1 MGEKKNKDGWNDA
14 DLPVVASHKE
24 VTTAWGD
31 DDLPVVDSKKKSS
44 DLSES
49 VSLGSKATS
58 PDATKDNPQQVLN
71 NIFGKDISGNPIIN
85 TTPHNSPQPA
95 NPKEETNQAV
105 NILANHGMQNAL
117 PHYEGNLKNTQFT
130 EPGNV
135 VHDITNPH
143 GDAQMTGSYAKYGI
157 EQLKLQRQQELGQ
170 LAQSGGSTNP
180 DYQQQEDAINSK
192 YNEQIGAL
200 QNAAKHLI
208 SLQLANREYTAKKYT
223 QAEADD
229 KISDLDKEYKKE
241 LSTATGGGDINIAK
255 TAFEK
260 AKAEIKRNTK
270 YDAVQLGI
278 EQRKMF
284 GDKSAE
290 EDLVKYNN
298 GQPIPEDRKV
308 AYQLNGLNI
317 IQTGARNAAAN
328 GQDDVAKDMSDN
340 SSDIQE
346 RLEKDNPRYF
356 QKQYAQQIGSYLYN
370 NEHNPL
376 FGTLFARGVPEEDKI
391 KAAGQAAGLTPA
403 QIRQVRPEDIP
414 TTASMLGQAAQG
426 AFNAFLFQN
435 DKDPYGELFTGK
447 MPQEQHTF
455 NNWRGVTGEIA
466 SGAGTIA
473 GFLAQGGIIG
483 EGLKSGEILGNVAT
497 NAKNYETASN
507 LIPLA
512 LSNYNNAYEQSKE
525 IIGDKPKDE
534 LKRHAY
540 AALNATISTAIMS
553 IDPATAI
560 GKDALGATNEGRD
573 IIGMLKKDG
582 LSNISPIDFKDKI
595 APIIAHAATAGE
607 ETAKHIGS
615 QALIMASNKAAE
627 NVTDMF
633 FDPEHRHG
641 IMDNVGQSAIQ
652 GGISMFLPSL
662 FAGINTSRMENP
674 SNKELLWDVGNNSK
688 DYRAQVTD
696 LYKQGKMSQGDF
708 LTSINGI
715 NKAAGIIKSDVLST
729 NAVSDVPLTDQQKK
743 DYAWNLLQTNEVTDK
758 IAALGEKS
766 DKSQVKLLN
775 DRLTELTG
783 ERSKILDKAGE
794 EILVEKPVL
803 KPQENISEKPTKKS
817 KEELSLN
824 SDNSSQQNVTSNG
837 QKTSNEQDNGQ
848 SRSKESEAQDI
859 GPNSELRQAAGMEG
873 VAGEENR
880 QVEAPGGTNNK
891 EGGAE
896 MQPPISVS
904 NKERRKRKPLVVD
917 EEPIPVIEEPNLQ
930 TQDLG
935 EVKGQPEAKTEEQL
949 KEATVNHPEKPAD
962 VLVSEKPQ
970 GESFNDAK
978 DRYKKAVDE
987 IAKDAPDNTVVV
999 THSWGLKLLDAV
1011 EKTGWDHPELAAE
1024 HQKGSTE
1031 TGDLIP
1037 YKMEDGRT
1045 IWFARH
1051 GETEDNTNDLQRTD
1065 DTPLT
1070 KKGIEQ
1076 AKEIAHKLK
1085 EKGITPSQ
1093 IITSDLPR
1101 AKETSDI
1108 ISKEF
1113 KEEPQENKRPQPPK
1127 PLDEMTGEDLSAFH
1141 DSLKEY
1147 NKSIDKNILGDKYKE
1162 YREAQAVSDSSFSSA
1177 ESRKKVYKKID
1188 EIENSLSESDR
1199 NLLLGIGSKNE
1210 ITNEDQIKPYRD
1222 KVELIEASENEND
1235 LAKNISQSLIDLN
1248 NIPADSGEMSEKQK
1262 VAISAMKAAKR
1273 VIDERGYDGKKVTT
1287 LALKFAADKFKDP
1300 ADAEFML
1307 SKYIDYTQNNKENAS
1322 TQSEELQQ
1330 KSLQQGGEPEHAR
1343 TEQRGSEKPPTE
1355 TEGSNERSEGGQEAR
1370 IKPPEG
1376 FTASK
1381 SNDTRKDGKHIFK
1394 KQDGDI
1400 SHEIVVKDDGSVY
1413 ITTTDKKLLTGVDE
1427 HSKSMESDIKEF
1439 KNIDEAVKYID
1450 EQKLSVKF
1458 KTSKGSEYILHAD
1471 GTTTRNKAARE
1482 DVGHE
1487 GEQGI
1492 QPRSEKTY
1500 FITKE
1505 DLGKLDLV
1513 QTSGW
1518 PEGEKP
1524 TIADLG
1530 NGKIAVG
1537 ITGGERHGK
1546 YMPETEVK
1554 YRTEPQTGLYPL
1566 EVLKGGAV
1574 HHFGNEI
1581 TSVENTGKPQETP
1594 QSNGAIATEATKEQ
1608 PAQPP
1613 KEKTSQE
1620 RLSEIEEDLKKQRA
1634 SQKLESEK
1642 RTKAEK
1648 EKDIPAAN
1656 KANENWHKKK
1666 EKIDKLE
1673 EEKESI
1679 QKKMEREEREES
1691 IKKVYND
1698 FADKLQNKYEANK
1711 EKHKGV
1717 ALSGI
1722 VGLSTK
1728 IGDHV
1733 ADFVVTRAIE
1743 GIRELGN
1750 IHIAIDRAIRLAKEK
1765 FGTEAED
1772 LSKKDINAIR
1782 THLID
1787 ELGQKEPSIDKEPV
1801 LPIDHEEYAKDI
1813 LADIKNGHI
1822 TAEEGLQEVA
1832 NEQIVNRQGQP
1843 VSDHVSEN
1851 NKAKIQNYIKW
1862 HVDQDVTSIRNATT
1876 RLRREQF
1883 GLNEEIPA
1891 AKKEFGKTWEEAKE
1905 KIEDNPQKI
1914 PELIHELS
1922 QKARPLTDVENAIL
1936 LHHQNTKEIELLNFN
1951 DKINKAAEEGNQA
1964 DINEYKASKARVLDE
1979 LQQIYDINKEVG
1991 TENARGLASRRMM
2004 VDRKYSLV
2012 NMLSE
2017 KRATANEGKPLS
2029 EQQQAEVE
2037 TLHKKIKETQDA
2049 FDEYIKKS
2057 ESQIIDLQRKAL
2069 NGKLKDKKTASTK
2082 LREWA
2087 EKIRNA
2093 SKNQAYSSPIPITP
2107 HMMADAIDLIA
2118 YGVEK
2123 GEQLV
2128 DLVKRA
2134 VAATSKGNPG
2144 IDEDH
2149 LEREI
2154 NKALIDSG
2162 ILEVSPER
2170 RAATDMSGLFSN
2182 GKLDRE
2188 AIRLK
2193 TEADRAKAQYD
2204 INLKKDREKELSGL
2218 TKAQNWFVKWERA
2231 GKLSNPLTIGKL
2243 FNAGFTRLITTPL
2256 EDIVGG
2262 AYSAILPQLA
2272 NGSIGEGGGFNVNET
2287 AKAYKNGL
2295 MLGIKDAGQIIN
2307 SKAYKTIVTKGW
2319 KAGMAEFKKGSQ
2331 GKSDLDVLF
2340 GKAGE
2345 LPPEAIDF
2353 FGQLHSATKAPFKR
2367 IMFERSLERRSRRL
2381 IASGADI
2388 TDPMVQTSILVGA
2401 YKDAN
2406 RAIFMQDNKV
2416 AEAWQKLIKHFEQ
2429 IDPKTNEPRMQG
2441 VATAMQVLVPFVK
2454 VPSNIVAETGK
2465 HIYGVPVALY
2475 KLAVARFKGGIENL
2489 SEDQKDIILRN
2500 LKKGSLGVAAMAL
2513 GYFNAQNFG
2522 GYYQPGQKRKED
2534 DAEALGFKIFGHKIP
2549 AWAGEAPIFQAM
2561 QLGATV
2567 KRVSDHYIEG
2577 EKQGLPEGVI
2587 TGLLDVVQSNPLASQ
2602 PLRISAL
2609 FKSSKERQY
2618 YLGELAKSTVDP
2630 AIITYLA
2637 KVTDPADKGNPIR
2650 KALAPENKRKTPKTI
2665 VDHIKSGLPFLREQ
2679 LPTKEEDWSQ

>member
-1 MGEKKNKDGWNDA
+1 MPDNKKKLKELPPDLDGEEVAIAPAKSTTPLREISASDLEGGELPQENNLWQTNKPAYVDSVLNANKHLDWVSRLHDKNPESIQVEGEKFPSTHLMSDNGEGYIFPRIQKVNGKLKDLGNKAEDYARETNTGIQ
-14 DLPVVASHKE
+14 LPKEQGTWFANNGYKTGSNVLQGSLSPEERNKILGIQDKQDVV
-24 VTTAWGD
+24 
-31 DDLPVVDSKKKSS
+31 
-44 DLSES
+44 
-49 VSLGSKATS
+49 
-58 PDATKDNPQQVLN
+58 N

-85 TTPHNSPQPA
+85 TTPHNSPQQVD
-95 NPKEETNQAV
+95 PKEETNQAV
-105 NILANHGMQNAL
+105 NILANHVVQNAL

-715 NKAAGIIKSDVLST
+715 NKAAGIIKSDVPST

-978 DRYKKAVDE
+978 DRYKKTVDE

-1085 EKGITPSQ
+1085 EKGIIPSQ
-1093 IITSDLPR
+1093 IITSDLAR

-1113 KEEPQENKRPQPPK
+1113 K
-1127 PLDEMTGEDLSAFH
+1127 T
-1141 DSLKEY
+1141 
-1147 NKSIDKNILGDKYKE
+1147 
-1162 YREAQAVSDSSFSSA
+1162 EAD
-1177 ESRKKVYKKID
+1177 
-1188 EIENSLSESDR
+1188 
-1199 NLLLGIGSKNE
+1199 
-1210 ITNEDQIKPYRD
+1210 
-1222 KVELIEASENEND
+1222 
-1235 LAKNISQSLIDLN
+1235 
-1248 NIPADSGEMSEKQK
+1248 
-1262 VAISAMKAAKR
+1262 
-1273 VIDERGYDGKKVTT
+1273 
-1287 LALKFAADKFKDP
+1287 
-1300 ADAEFML
+1300 
-1307 SKYIDYTQNNKENAS
+1307 AS
-1322 TQSEELQQ
+1322 TQSKEQQ
-1330 KSLQQGGEPEHAR
+1330 QEIVQQGSEPEHAR
-1343 TEQRGSEKPPTE
+1343 TEPAGSEKPTTE
-1355 TEGSNERSEGGQEAR
+1355 TAGSDSNERSERGQEAK
-1370 IKPPEG
+1370 IKTPEG

-1394 KQDGDI
+1394 KQEGDI
-1400 SHEIVVKDDGSVY
+1400 SHEIVVKDDGSAYV
-1413 ITTTDKKLLTGVDE
+1413 TTTDKKSLTGVDE

-1439 KNIDEAVKYID
+1439 KNIDEAIKYID

-1566 EVLKGGAV
+1566 EVLKGGTV

-1743 GIRELGN
+1743 GIRELSN

-1765 FGTEAED
+1765 FGAEADD
-1772 LSKKDINAIR
+1772 LSKKDINSIR
-1782 THLID
+1782 THLI
-1787 ELGQKEPSIDKEPV
+1787 EQLGQKEPSIDKEPV

-1862 HVDQDVTSIRNATT
+1862 HIDQDVTSIRNATT

-1891 AKKEFGKTWEEAKE
+1891 AKKEFGKTWEEAQQ

-1964 DINEYKASKARVLDE
+1964 EINEYKASKSRVLDE
-1979 LQQIYDINKEVG
+1979 LQQIYDINKAVG
-1991 TENARGLASRRMM
+1991 TENARGLSSRRMM

-2037 TLHKKIKETQDA
+2037 DLHKKIKETQDA

-2087 EKIRNA
+2087 ERIRNA

-2107 HMMADAIDLIA
+2107 HMVADAIDLIA

-2182 GKLDRE
+2182 GKLNRE

-2204 INLKKDREKELSGL
+2204 INIKKDQQDQLSGL
-2218 TKAQNWFVKWERA
+2218 AKAQNLFVKWERA
-2231 GKLSNPLTIGKL
+2231 FKLSNPLTMGKL
-2243 FNAGFTRLITTPL
+2243 AMAGLTRLVTTPL

-2272 NGSIGEGGGFNVNET
+2272 KGSIGEGGGLNISET
-2287 AKAYKNGL
+2287 ARTYKNGL
-2295 MLGIKDAGQIIN
+2295 MMGIKDAKQIM
-2307 SKAYKTIVTKGW
+2307 SKQ
-2319 KAGMAEFKKGSQ
+2319 SQ
-2331 GKSDLDVLF
+2331 GKSELDVLF

-2353 FGQLHSATKAPFKR
+2353 FGQLHSATKAPIKR
-2367 IMFERSLERRSRRL
+2367 VMFERSLERRLRRN
-2381 IASGADI
+2381 IANGVDV
-2388 TDPMVQTSILVGA
+2388 TDPMVQTSVMVGA

-2475 KLAVARFKGGIENL
+2475 KLAVARFKGGIESL
-2489 SEDQKDIILRN
+2489 TEDQKDIILRN

-2513 GYFNAQNFG
+2513 GYYNAQNFG
-2522 GYYQPGQKRKED
+2522 GYYQPGQKRKEE
-2534 DAEALGFKIFGHKIP
+2534 DAEALGFKFYGHKVP
-2549 AWAGEAPIFQAM
+2549 AWVGEAPIFQAM

-2637 KVTDPADKGNPIR
+2637 KVTDPADKGNPVR